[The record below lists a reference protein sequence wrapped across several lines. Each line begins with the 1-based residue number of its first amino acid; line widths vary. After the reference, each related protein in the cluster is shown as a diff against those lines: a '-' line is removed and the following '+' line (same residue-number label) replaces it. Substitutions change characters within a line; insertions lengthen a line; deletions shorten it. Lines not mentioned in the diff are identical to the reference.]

1 MNAVIDRKL
10 MRLGNILVVTM
21 AIILASIIIAVAQV
35 MTTGDAAV
43 PPQQTEPAR
52 VLLKPPPAKPRIA
65 MPDNIAPSAP
75 VGDAL
80 KKLLAEHRCL
90 AEVMY
95 FEARGE
101 GPVGQAAIARV
112 IFHRLA
118 SGGHGSTICAVVY
131 EGAHQTF
138 CQFTFA
144 CDGSLDRPRVPE
156 PWRAAQVG
164 GQADGGGIP
173 GRRPDRWRHVLP
185 HRRRAPDLGAQ
196 DGARHA
202 DRKPRL
208 LPPGPEA
215 APGNGRLPRLVA
227 IGKITCAFF

>member
-156 PWRAAQVG
+156 PWRAAQVLAARLMAAEFPG
-164 GQADGGGIP
+164 GDQT
-173 GRRPDRWRHVLP
+173 
-185 HRRRAPDLGAQ
+185 
-196 DGARHA
+196 DGATYYHTVAVHPTWAPRMERVTQIGNHVFYRA
-202 DRKPRL
+202 AQKPRL
-208 LPPGPEA
+208 ET
-215 APGNGRLPRLVA
+215 VA
-227 IGKITCAFF
+227 FRGSLQ